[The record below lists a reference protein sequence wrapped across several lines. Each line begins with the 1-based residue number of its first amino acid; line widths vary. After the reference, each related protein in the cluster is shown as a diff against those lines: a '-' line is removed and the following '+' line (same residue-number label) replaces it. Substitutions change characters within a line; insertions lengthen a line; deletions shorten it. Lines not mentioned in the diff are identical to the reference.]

1 MAERLAEL
9 RRNYETQLGAKVDA
23 VAQALAAARDRGLLD
38 ELKRA
43 HQLAHRLHGTAGS
56 YGFGALGSAAG
67 QLEHAIV
74 AQLRDPTSD
83 RRWAAITTALAELER
98 EVQPYRQ
105 GPAVP
110 ALPLPAS
117 RRTNA
122 TGPELPRVSSTLLL
136 VTNDPALRLQATQA
150 AMQALTTVVVA
161 SGLEDALLQ
170 ARTLPIDAALLDV
183 DPERPTAAIELARRL
198 RHLPGRLS
206 LPLAFLSHEGSLQAR
221 VAATHAGASLFLT
234 RPLGE
239 QELTSAVRQLCNRE
253 AHEHVRLLVVDDD
266 PHFLEVLRT
275 VLRAEQIDVHTLA
288 EAHRVVE
295 ELDRVR
301 PDLLLVDL
309 MMPGV
314 NGCEICRV
322 VRTSPA
328 WQMLPV
334 VVVTADISP
343 EQRIAA
349 FEAGA
354 DDYLPKPVVTQ
365 ELLARLRLRIE
376 HARLV
381 RERSSRDALTGV
393 LSRRAFVEAFNA
405 RLADAQRRND
415 QLALGLIDLDHFKQ
429 INDHHGHMAGDRVL
443 AALGRALDSRLRDG
457 DVRGRWGGE
466 EFIVGLPS
474 VDLSTAGTI
483 LDRLRDE
490 LAGSTFVDDQG
501 GAFAGRFSAGVSAF
515 PQDGHNLD
523 ELLAVADRRLY
534 AAKRAGRNRIHSRDD
549 EGPVDPADSP

>member
-1 MAERLAEL
+1 MSEETRTVLDPTAPRAPAAAAPNGPSGDASLAERLAEL

-83 RRWAAITTALAELER
+83 RRWSAITTALAELER

-105 GPAVP
+105 GPATP
-110 ALPLPAS
+110 ALPLPAP
-117 RRTNA
+117 RRANA

-150 AMQALTTVVVA
+150 AMRALTTVVVA

-234 RPLGE
+234 RPLGD

-253 AHEHVRLLVVDDD
+253 AREHVRLLLVDDD

-354 DDYLPKPVVTQ
+354 DDYVCKPFGMAEFIARVRSVVRRRLLEVTPEPVFAVGGLRIDLARRVVTVNGALVRLSPKQ
-365 ELLARLRLRIE
+365 YQLLRILAQNAGKVVTHRQLLGEIWGPAHLEEVQYLRVFMRKLRSRVEADTNRPEYLMTELGVGYRLRSPDQ
-376 HARLV
+376 HA
-381 RERSSRDALTGV
+381 EGV
-393 LSRRAFVEAFNA
+393 
-405 RLADAQRRND
+405 
-415 QLALGLIDLDHFKQ
+415 
-429 INDHHGHMAGDRVL
+429 
-443 AALGRALDSRLRDG
+443 
-457 DVRGRWGGE
+457 
-466 EFIVGLPS
+466 
-474 VDLSTAGTI
+474 
-483 LDRLRDE
+483 
-490 LAGSTFVDDQG
+490 
-501 GAFAGRFSAGVSAF
+501 
-515 PQDGHNLD
+515 
-523 ELLAVADRRLY
+523 
-534 AAKRAGRNRIHSRDD
+534 
-549 EGPVDPADSP
+549 